1 MKVPLKRPLNLF
13 SKLRHRLS
21 TIKWSLLLITTALF
35 FLSMSQSGCDF
46 SVSMTPGPSVDN
58 PPSTA
63 PLGSPSGPPPISS
76 PPSQPLTQV
85 QIPTIPPLV
94 GVGSPS
100 ALVGVGSPS
109 APVGVG
115 SPSALLGIP
124 SVSALGLSPIATVP
138 NKKKGGGNQGNSSP
152 GGGKTVKVSMKRGA
166 PTAADPS
173 GFVFVPAK
181 LNIQKGDTV
190 IWSNPTN
197 DNHTVTADD
206 GSFDSGD
213 FGTGKTFKQT
223 FNQSGVTVTY
233 KCKDHKGQIGTIN
246 VA

>member
-46 SVSMTPGPSVDN
+46 TVSMTPGPSVDN
-58 PPSTA
+58 PPPIA
-63 PLGSPSGPPPISS
+63 PLGNPSGPPPISS

-100 ALVGVGSPS
+100 P
-109 APVGVG
+109 
-115 SPSALLGIP
+115 LLAVP
-124 SVSALGLSPIATVP
+124 SVDALGLSPIATVP
-138 NKKKGGGNQGNSSP
+138 SKKKTGSNQGNSSL
-152 GGGKTVKVSMKRGA
+152 GGGKTVKVSIKKG
-166 PTAADPS
+166 PSTATNKS
-173 GFVFVPAK
+173 GFVFVPAN

-190 IWSNPTN
+190 IWSNPTAAPQ
-197 DNHTVTADD
+197 TVTADD
-206 GSFDSGD
+206 GSFDSGN
-213 FGTGKTFKQT
+213 FGQGKTFKQT

-233 KCKDHKGQIGTIN
+233 KCKNHPGQVGTIN

>member
-35 FLSMSQSGCDF
+35 FISMSQSGCDF
-46 SVSMTPGPSVDN
+46 TVSMAPGPSVDN
-58 PPSTA
+58 PPPTA
-63 PLGSPSGPPPISS
+63 PLGNPSGPPPISS

-94 GVGSPS
+94 GVGSPN
-100 ALVGVGSPS
+100 ALV
-109 APVGVG
+109 A
-115 SPSALLGIP
+115 IP
-124 SVSALGLSPIATVP
+124 SVDALGLSPIATVP
-138 NKKKGGGNQGNSSP
+138 NKKKTGSNQGKKTGSNQGNSSL
-152 GGGKTVKVSMKRGA
+152 GVGKTVKVSIKKGT
-166 PTAADPS
+166 PTATDPS
-173 GFVFVPAK
+173 GFVFVPAN

-190 IWSNPTN
+190 IWSNPTAAP
-197 DNHTVTADD
+197 HTVTAAD
-206 GSFDSGD
+206 GSFDSGN
-213 FGTGKTFKQT
+213 FGQGKTFKQT

-233 KCKDHKGQIGTIN
+233 KCKNHPGQVGTIN

>member
-46 SVSMTPGPSVDN
+46 TVSMTPGPSVDN
-58 PPSTA
+58 PPA
-63 PLGSPSGPPPISS
+63 PLGNPSGPPPISS

-100 ALVGVGSPS
+100 ALLAV
-109 APVGVG
+109 
-115 SPSALLGIP
+115 P
-124 SVSALGLSPIATVP
+124 SVDALGLSPIATVP
-138 NKKKGGGNQGNSSP
+138 NKKKGGANQGNSSP
-152 GGGKTVKVSMKRGA
+152 GGGKTVKVSMKKGT
-166 PTAADPS
+166 PTATDPS

-190 IWSNPTN
+190 VWSNPTAV
-197 DNHTVTADD
+197 NHTVTADD
-206 GSFDSGD
+206 GSFDSSD
-213 FGTGKTFKQT
+213 FGKGKTFKQT

-233 KCKDHKGQIGTIN
+233 KCKDHPGMVGTIN